1 MDYKSYYD
9 YDVYEDGRVWSNKS
23 NKFLKQNLNG
33 DGGYMMVC
41 LWMNNK
47 RTAYTVHRLLGMLFL
62 PNFNNLPEIDHKDR
76 NRLNNSLFNLK
87 WENRSNQQHNQGS
100 MSNNKSGVKGVSYD
114 KKGDKWC
121 GEMMINKKRYRK
133 QFKTKEEAILYRK
146 ELEVLSKLP
155 YF

>member
-1 MDYKSYYD
+1 MNFKSFGD
-9 YDVYEDGRVWSNKS
+9 YDVYEDGRIWSNKS
-23 NKFLKQNLNG
+23 NIFLKQNLNG

-87 WENRSNQQHNQGS
+87 WENRSNQNYNQKIRS
-100 MSNNKSGVKGVSYD
+100 TNTSGVKGVSYN
-114 KKGDKWC
+114 KKVCRWRGS
-121 GEMMINKKRYRK
+121 MNINKKRIYRE
-133 QFKTKEEAILYRK
+133 FDTKEEAILYRK